1 MLAIASIFLT
11 ESLQQ
16 GTESYPTCCS
26 GYLWITSPG
35 TSRAISEASQELTF
49 FWIDDVWVSGY
60 IAQHLKIEHQVLI
73 DVIHWQVSGKV
84 SKKHKEL
91 IEFYIW
97 GPHPYMVYKIY

>member
-1 MLAIASIFLT
+1 MLAIAGIILTT

-35 TSRAISEASQELTF
+35 TSRAISEASQELAF

-60 IAQHLKIEHQVLI
+60 IAEQLA
-73 DVIHWQVSGKV
+73 
-84 SKKHKEL
+84 
-91 IEFYIW
+91 
-97 GPHPYMVYKIY
+97 GPMNRDEDLNQALYRRAR

>member
-1 MLAIASIFLT
+1 MLAIAGVILT

-60 IAQHLKIEHQVLI
+60 IAEHLKIEHQVLI
-73 DVIHWQVSGKV
+73 HVIHWKVSGKL
-84 SKKHKEL
+84 KKNLKNN
-91 IEFYIW
+91 Y
-97 GPHPYMVYKIY
+97 